1 MKAKRFTISGVA
13 NPKDISH
20 IEHSIHQHEG
30 INAVRVDMQA
40 NTITVDYD
48 ELRCKESDIA
58 DYINH
63 SGIKITEQ

>member
-13 NPKDISH
+13 SPKDISH

-30 INAVRVDMQA
+30 INAVRVDLQA

-48 ELRCKESDIA
+48 EHKCMESDIEG
-58 DYINH
+58 YINH
-63 SGIKITEQ
+63 SGIKITE